1 MTERPTVE
9 RSLLEQPIPLELPQV
24 TGWKEIPIKECREPL
39 VPLGP
44 FSEYRDIF
52 TDSIYF
58 GERFDSP
65 YIEPP
70 LEGGICT
77 IFVRKSV
84 AEQLRKAQK
93 LLPQTMYLVVF
104 DAYRTL
110 DVQQSLFDGYFKAL
124 RQLCPD
130 WSNDQLLAETQKYV
144 SLPSKDPTKPSPH
157 NTGGAVDLMIFYL
170 PEEINQKVKEINH
183 QLKRR
188 GITWQEEYL
197 LEMEEIAQIRKNARL
212 LNFGTPFDWGSK
224 EAALNY
230 YECQAQIRS
239 LTPQEEE
246 ARVNRRLLYNV
257 MKAAFFEAY
266 PDEYWHF
273 NSHKSQ
279 MGAKTARSKVAQ
291 YGAATLSEKN
301 LEHERMR
308 RDHRLGTIRILQG
321 WVRPVGK
328 VYDPLKE
335 HFKVAKEA
343 ALETGDPRITSLPK
357 AAVISPPTS

>member
-157 NTGGAVDLMIFYL
+157 NTGGAVDLMIFQL
-170 PEEINQKVKEINH
+170 PPEVDQQVKEINK
-183 QLKRR
+183 QFRR
-188 GITWQEEYL
+188 HGISWQEGYL
-197 LEMEEIAQIRKNARL
+197 LEMEEIALIRNNAQL
-212 LNFGTPFDWGSK
+212 VNFGTPFDWGGE
-224 EAALNY
+224 EATLNY
-230 YECQAQIRS
+230 YES
-239 LTPQEEE
+239 LTQTRPLTQKEEE
-246 ARVNRRLLYNV
+246 ARRNRRLLYNV
-257 MKAAFFEAY
+257 MQAAWFEAY
-266 PDEYWHF
+266 PDE
-273 NSHKSQ
+273 
-279 MGAKTARSKVAQ
+279 
-291 YGAATLSEKN
+291 
-301 LEHERMR
+301 
-308 RDHRLGTIRILQG
+308 
-321 WVRPVGK
+321 
-328 VYDPLKE
+328 
-335 HFKVAKEA
+335 
-343 ALETGDPRITSLPK
+343 
-357 AAVISPPTS
+357 